1 MADVTDPVPADLPT
15 PEPTGLAPLPGAS
28 DKPTEALP
36 QLYLEFESTQAEPP
50 LESIFLGSGGAIA
63 AAAARGLTDF
73 ALSGSQYSTHT
84 RLSDEYNTVV
94 RIPVPVDMVSPNVS
108 KPYTADFD
116 NRTKLLVSSSRAGA
130 SINGSLVTTVAG
142 QGAVYLP
149 NLFRAST
156 GSTQVPLTYANWQA
170 HSSVVAA
177 ANVRL
182 VDDAGR
188 RYNVHFNENPQRDQ
202 ALKAAEAVLG
212 QWANGAWQMRQ
223 TSLRYPLSPTLTKAV
238 ARVPCGINDGGY
250 NLVHNVVEPRVPYS
264 WQTINSMMENAVQ
277 VDLEFIPE
285 DIAQFIGDTKLPGKK
300 AARWGRTL
308 AASLSML
315 GNLLVSYR
323 ADGRTRITPE
333 GSDVSSAESWLD
345 QAPRSPDEGNDC
357 DGSGILIASIAR
369 ACAQAPRDVLEQ
381 FEYINAAKNMIV
393 PHYTIGVSVLGAS
406 SAEASSGGGGA
417 HVAGHAAAIMVPTLD
432 LLVALEKGAGAMV
445 GGSPVL
451 APDTRGPILEA
462 RFKAMFS
469 DETVAGLPEDEQ
481 PELKDWASAKAL
493 HMELGLSAYGLEG
506 TTPASP
512 ILYATGDAA
521 TSAAANAAKD
531 DIAFKKASPNV
542 GRSIKI
548 LHQGGANPQ
557 SPHKFYHGVCSSMI
571 HVSTHTHTDTH
582 THSNCIFCV
591 VCADFVEFNLGK
603 SHPLWV
609 NPEVRKL
616 GAAMTQVVFGREP
629 SRINNTIEAA
639 GATPRDLVANTY
651 SAVPLV
657 TTNDETAT
665 LIDYAS
671 EQAALDIMAPR
682 PPTTQLSPF
691 LSKQLGRSMDAL
703 ASLDE
708 ALKGNHDADGHT
720 VAYMIAYS
728 TLVNNPLGVEHL
740 CSRLRAVAATGMV
753 DSLDVHGLAQD
764 ANGAEA
770 GKFVVVNVLVPLD

>member
-1 MADVTDPVPADLPT
+1 LAIGLNSLPT
-15 PEPTGLAPLPGAS
+15 PN
-28 DKPTEALP
+28 
-36 QLYLEFESTQAEPP
+36 STRSLFRPIILLCLQAEPP

-63 AAAARGLTDF
+63 AAAARGITDF
-73 ALSGSQYSTHT
+73 ALSGSQHSTPT

-94 RIPVPVDMVSPNVS
+94 RVPVPTDMVGANPD
-108 KPYTADFD
+108 KPMTADFD
-116 NRTKLLVSSSRAGA
+116 NRTKLLVSGSRAGA
-130 SINGSLVTTVAG
+130 GINGSLVTTVAG

-238 ARVPCGINDGGY
+238 ARVPCGINDSGY
-250 NLVHNVVEPRVPYS
+250 NLVHNICEPRVSYS

-300 AARWGRTL
+300 AASWGRTL

-333 GSDVSSAESWLD
+333 GSDVAAAESWLD

-406 SAEASSGGGGA
+406 SAEASSGGGGGA

-469 DETVAGLPEDEQ
+469 DETIAGLPEDEQ

-557 SPHKFYHGVCSSMI
+557 SPHKFYH
-571 HVSTHTHTDTH
+571 
-582 THSNCIFCV
+582 
-591 VCADFVEFNLGK
+591 DFVEFNLGK

-703 ASLDE
+703 SSLDE

-740 CSRLRAVAATGMV
+740 CARLRAVAATGMV

-770 GKFVVVNVLVPLD
+770 GKMVVINALIPVD